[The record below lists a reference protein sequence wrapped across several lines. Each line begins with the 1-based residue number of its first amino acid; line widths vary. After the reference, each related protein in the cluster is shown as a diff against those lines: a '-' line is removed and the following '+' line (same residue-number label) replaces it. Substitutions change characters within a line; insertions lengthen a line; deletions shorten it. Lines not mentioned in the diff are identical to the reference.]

1 MNVFQLIFAPL
12 CALLAAWNALRGWR
26 RMTSRRAALF
36 WTILWAGAALAIA
49 VPDLA
54 GLAARTLGIGRGA
67 DLVFYLA
74 ILAGLAACRYFYNR
88 YRRLE
93 NVITDL
99 VRAEALKMARQSSDS
114 APPISRNCQST

>member
-1 MNVFQLIFAPL
+1 MNVFQLIFAPI
-12 CALLAAWNALRGWR
+12 CALLAAWNVVRGWR

-36 WTILWAGAALAIA
+36 WTILWGGAALAIA

-93 NVITDL
+93 NVVTVL
-99 VRAEALKMARQSSDS
+99 VREHAIANPSGPSSTTS
-114 APPISRNCQST
+114 VHTRV

>member
-93 NVITDL
+93 NVVTVL
-99 VRAEALKMARQSSDS
+99 VREHAIANPSGPSSTTS
-114 APPISRNCQST
+114 VHTRV